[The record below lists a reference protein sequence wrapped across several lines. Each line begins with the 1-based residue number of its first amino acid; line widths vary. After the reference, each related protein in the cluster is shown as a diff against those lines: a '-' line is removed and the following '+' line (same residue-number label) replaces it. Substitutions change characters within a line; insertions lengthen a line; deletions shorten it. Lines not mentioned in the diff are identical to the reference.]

1 LEEVEPKPPPP
12 PFAVKVVIPEPEKE
26 EVPPEKPLDELGV
39 LVAIKLIEPPLPT
52 VTVYV
57 VAEDSVSTLLAKPPP
72 PPPDALPSEP
82 EAPPPLPPPPTTET
96 RYVPVTGGVNVVL
109 EVKSRAFAKPLPA
122 AAAAALVQV
131 VPLDVSTL
139 PLVPGATT

>member
-1 LEEVEPKPPPP
+1 LEEVEATPPAP

-26 EVPPEKPLDELGV
+26 EVDPEGPLNEAAEV
-39 LVAIKLIEPPLPT
+39 WARRKTEAPLPT

-57 VAEDSVSTLLAKPPP
+57 VAEDSVSTLLAKPPA
-72 PPPDALPSEP
+72 PPPDAFPVAP
-82 EAPPPLPPPPTTET
+82 EAAPPLPPPPTTET

-122 AAAAALVQV
+122 APAAV
-131 VPLDVSTL
+131 VWIELSGNCTPVEMSE
-139 PLVPGATT
+139 VGI